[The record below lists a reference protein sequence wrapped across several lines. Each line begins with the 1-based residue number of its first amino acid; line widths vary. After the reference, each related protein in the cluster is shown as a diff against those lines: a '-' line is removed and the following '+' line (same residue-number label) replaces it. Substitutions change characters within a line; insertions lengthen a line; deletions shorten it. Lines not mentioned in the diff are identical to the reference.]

1 MHQKNMDNCYQLKRR
16 YSFLRAFFV
25 RNHLDEACLDEKW
38 VSQAQ
43 FFYTS
48 HPKKRRLIDG
58 SIAIILS
65 LKKTP
70 RKPRSCSKSSKN
82 FERCLYLR
90 KRIYIEKWIKID
102 VVINHLWE
110 MLSCGGKAPLS
121 LSFKVTRE
129 VRET

>member
-25 RNHLDEACLDEKW
+25 RNHLEEACLDEKW
-38 VSQAQ
+38 LSQAQ

-48 HPKKRRLIDG
+48 HPKKRRFIDG

-65 LKKTP
+65 LKKT
-70 RKPRSCSKSSKN
+70 PRSCSKSSKN

-110 MLSCGGKAPLS
+110 ILSCGGKASLS
-121 LSFKVTRE
+121 LSFEVTRE
-129 VRET
+129 VRRT

>member
-25 RNHLDEACLDEKW
+25 GNHLAEACLDEKW
-38 VSQAQ
+38 VSQTQ
-43 FFYTS
+43 LFYTS
-48 HPKKRRLIDG
+48 HPKKRRLVDG

-65 LKKTP
+65 LKKP
-70 RKPRSCSKSSKN
+70 PRSCSKSSKN
-82 FERCLYLR
+82 FERSFFLR

-102 VVINHLWE
+102 VVFNHLWKI
-110 MLSCGGKAPLS
+110 LSCGGKASLS

-129 VRET
+129 VRGA